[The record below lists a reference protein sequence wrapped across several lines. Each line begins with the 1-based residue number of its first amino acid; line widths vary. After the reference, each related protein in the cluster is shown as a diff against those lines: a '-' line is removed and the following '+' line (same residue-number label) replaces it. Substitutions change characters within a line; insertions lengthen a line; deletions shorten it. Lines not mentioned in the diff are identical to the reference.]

1 MLFTRSPAFEQQ
13 LTQLIERRG
22 GLLWVAVEDVLQD
35 VQVVQDIEVFVA
47 GLLGDLLKGAAL
59 GMGVRETV
67 FVLAVLVEFVR
78 R

>member
-47 GLLGDLLKGAAL
+47 GLLGDLLKGAA
-59 GMGVRETV
+59 
-67 FVLAVLVEFVR
+67 
-78 R
+78 